1 MKKAVLLLFVI
12 GLVSLFA
19 LPYQSPSKYDV
30 DNRFNHDP
38 FPHVFNKHFLQSSSA
53 KNSVIFA
60 EDFSGLTFPP
70 TNWSRTVTNAGTTGV
85 YPCFW
90 DLFDTLDYFYSA
102 PAAAGLWWSYA
113 HQDEWLITPE
123 ITLTGSSTNRY
134 YLKYWYYGHHGP
146 NDSAHYY
153 TKISTDNG
161 STWTDLFDL
170 TNQMIVGWNR
180 YVEPLE
186 LDLSAY
192 ANQTVKIAW
201 HATDGSA
208 DAGIPFAWMIDD
220 IEVSFPF
227 DNDMGVALLN
237 AIQTVPVVVN
247 DPDTFFLTV
256 RNYGTSPQTNVPVVM
271 TVDDIV
277 IDQVNI
283 SVDTLGAVDT
293 FLVWTP
299 SIAGDY
305 TMKFFTQL
313 ATDQDLTNDTLFK
326 EITVCPEFHTIPY
339 VKDFNEDW
347 GTFGDNPPFCGWSII
362 DLGSENPK
370 EWNQNDWFH
379 AHAGTPSRSVAAVK
393 YNPAEHQ
400 NEWLISPRLDCSN
413 DTQYTLSYWNH
424 YEGYRNA
431 LPDYGY
437 VLVSNDDGLTWHE
450 VIRYVGGVSEI
461 ISLGYQN
468 HDISALVRTKDSV
481 RVAFRY
487 QAFNA
492 GKWMID
498 DFTVMYRP
506 NIDAAPVYMTNM
518 NLNIADTISFD
529 VQVRIQNTGSTPLS
543 PNWFVYFEI
552 HGRLDSLAVPA
563 LLSPGDTM
571 SVVFNTYVTAPDTY
585 TLRAWTA
592 YPGDEYLLNNE
603 ISKKIRISGWKRLAD
618 MPSLKLRKGVKDG
631 GSLVV
636 YGDLFYA
643 FRGNN
648 SREFYAY
655 DPVTDIWDTTL
666 MQIPWLKKDT
676 IKFIKKNV
684 KTGGDLTVYGDKI
697 YAFKGGNTKEFW
709 AYIPASDTWVQMSDI
724 PFRLPEIK
732 KKVKGGGSLVT
743 CGDKI
748 YAFKGGKTAEFWMYD
763 PVTDSWAEQCS
774 LRSIDNRVIKAGAAL
789 EEMDG
794 LIYAFIGGNTS
805 FFYAYTPSL
814 NTWDSL
820 AHVSFDDPNKPRK
833 KRIKDGADLV
843 AMDGKLYA
851 FKGGNTFLFGYY
863 IPAEDTWYYADP
875 IPGPKKVK
883 AGGSLIAYDGMI
895 YALKGNNTKELWS
908 YQLLDGLEPDRV
920 VARSTLIPV
929 QTERVINNNFVIDV
943 TPNPVNKLATIRY
956 SIPTS
961 GNVSLKLYNAS
972 GRLVENLRQGYQETG
987 IYHQMLSTAKLAQGI
1002 YFLRCEYHQNKSEIK
1017 IIKM

>member
-1 MKKAVLLLFVI
+1 MKRAVLVLLVI
-12 GLVSLFA
+12 GLASVFA
-19 LPYQSPSKYDV
+19 MPYQSPSKYDA

-38 FPHVFNKHFLQSSSA
+38 FPHAFSKHLPRTSSA

-60 EDFSGLTFPP
+60 ESFDGATFPP
-70 TNWSRTVTNAGTTGV
+70 INWSRTQTNTGMNGV
-85 YPCFW
+85 YPCYW

-102 PAAAGLWWSYA
+102 PGAAGLWWSYA
-113 HQDEWLITPE
+113 HQDEWLISPE

-153 TKISTDNG
+153 TKISTDG
-161 STWTDLFDL
+161 GTTWTNIYDL
-170 TNQMIVGWNR
+170 TNQLIVAWNR

-186 LDLSAY
+186 LNLSAY
-192 ANQTVKIAW
+192 ANQTIKIAW
-201 HATDGSA
+201 HATDGPA

-220 IEVSFPF
+220 IEVGFPY
-227 DNDMGVALLN
+227 DNDMGVATLN

-256 RNYGTSPQTNVPVVM
+256 RNYGTSPQTNVPVLM
-271 TVDDIV
+271 TVDDVI

-283 SVDTLGAVDT
+283 SVDTLGSVDT

-305 TMKFFTQL
+305 TIKFFTQL
-313 ATDQDLTNDTLFK
+313 ATDQDMTNDTLFK
-326 EITVCPEFHTIPY
+326 EITVCPEFHSVPY

-347 GTFGDNPPFCGWSII
+347 GPFGDNPPFCGWSIV
-362 DLGSENPK
+362 DNGSENPK
-370 EWNQNDWFH
+370 EWNHNDWFH
-379 AHAGTPSRSVAAVK
+379 AHTGAPSRSVAAVK
-393 YNPAEHQ
+393 YNPVEHQ
-400 NEWLISPRLDCSN
+400 NEWLISPRLDCSV

-424 YEGYRNA
+424 YEAYLNA
-431 LPDYGY
+431 LPDFGY

-450 VIRYVGGVSEI
+450 VARYVGGVSEI

-468 HDISALVRTKDSV
+468 HDISALVRTRDSV

-506 NIDAAPVYMTNM
+506 GIDVAPVFITNM
-518 NLNIADTISFD
+518 NLDIADTIRFD
-529 VQVRIQNTGSTPLS
+529 VKVQVQNTGLTPLS

-552 HGRLDSLAVPA
+552 RDRLDSLAITSTLNP
-563 LLSPGDTM
+563 SDTM
-571 SVVFNTYVTAPDTY
+571 SVIFHTYVTAPDTY
-585 TLRAWTA
+585 TVCAWTA
-592 YPGDEYLLNNE
+592 YPGDEYLLNNK
-603 ISKKIRISGWKRLAD
+603 ISKKIRISGWKQLAN
-618 MPSLKLRKGVKDG
+618 MPSLKQRKFVKDG

-648 SREFYAY
+648 SCEFYVY
-655 DPVTDIWDTTL
+655 DPPTDVWDTL
-666 MQIPWLKKDT
+666 EPIPWLKKDSV
-676 IKFIKKNV
+676 KYLKKNV
-684 KTGGDLTVYGDKI
+684 KNGGDLTVYGDKI

-709 AYIPASDTWVQMSDI
+709 ANIPANDTWIQMSDI
-724 PFRLPEIK
+724 PFRSPEMK

-748 YAFKGGKTAEFWMYD
+748 YAFKGGKTTEFWMYD
-763 PVTDSWAEQCS
+763 PATDSWAERCS
-774 LRSIDNRVIKAGAAL
+774 LKSVDNRMVKPGAAL
-789 EEMDG
+789 EEMNG

-805 FFYAYTPSL
+805 FFYAYSPTL
-814 NTWDSL
+814 NAWNNL
-820 AHVSFDDPNKPRK
+820 AHASFDNPNQPRK

-843 AMDGKLYA
+843 AMNGKLYA
-851 FKGGNTFLFGYY
+851 FKGGNTHLFGYY
-863 IPAEDTWYYADP
+863 VPEEDTWYHADP

-883 AGGSLIAYDGMI
+883 TGGSLIAYDGKI
-895 YALKGNNTKELWS
+895 YALKGNNTGELWS
-908 YQLLDGLEPDRV
+908 YQSLAGLEPYRV
-920 VARSTLIPV
+920 VAQSTITPV
-929 QTERVINNNFVIDV
+929 QTEKIVNNSFAIEVA
-943 TPNPVNKLATIRY
+943 PNPLNKLATIRY
-956 SIPTS
+956 TILTS
-961 GNVSLKLYNAS
+961 GKVSIKLYNAS
-972 GRLVENLRQGYQETG
+972 GRLVETLLDNTMTAGTYSMNLN
-987 IYHQMLSTAKLAQGI
+987 ANKLAKGV
-1002 YFLRCEYHQNKSEIK
+1002 YFLKYEVNNSKSELKLIVQ
-1017 IIKM
+1017 